1 MNQYL
6 VLHGANLNLL
16 GTREPEIYGSL
27 TMAQIN
33 QNLEA
38 LAGQLGVQVICK
50 QFNGEGEL
58 VNALHDAA
66 GWAKGVVF
74 NPGGY
79 THTSV
84 VLRDAV
90 AAIPV
95 PVVEVHLSNP
105 QAREEFRHHSY
116 LSPVCK
122 GSIYGFGWMS
132 YALGLRALVEGK

>member
-33 QNLEA
+33 QNLET
-38 LAGQLGVQVICK
+38 LAGQLGVEVIFK

-90 AAIPV
+90 AAIPI

-116 LSPVCK
+116 LSPVSK